1 MIFSKWGIM
10 YALDPR
16 AWDPWTT
23 ATTMNDAHTF
33 LSARVLHDKQAV
45 TYRLL
50 SRAIGMHV
58 DDAKAALERFA
69 EAEHVSP
76 IYTVHDLRHVFVVPA
91 NELESTLALL
101 SDGQKQ
107 VYALQPAGT
116 SYDPA
121 MLASVNRALVYDEA
135 YAAQRHAGLGAFGAI
150 QKDDEVRA
158 PPPPSS
164 TCKRRKVIKRI
175 RTKNEKGYTV
185 FQDIETYESG
195 DEAVSASEPAPTV
208 PAASAAPAPSKA
220 PSKVSPK
227 GPSKATPKQH
237 SLLSFF
243 GKR

>member
-1 MIFSKWGIM
+1 M
-10 YALDPR
+10 
-16 AWDPWTT
+16 
-23 ATTMNDAHTF
+23 
-33 LSARVLHDKQAV
+33 
-45 TYRLL
+45 
-50 SRAIGMHV
+50 GMHV

-76 IYTVHDLRHVFVVPA
+76 IYTVHDLHRVFVVPA
-91 NELESTLALL
+91 NELESTLAQL
-101 SDGQKQ
+101 SDGKKQ
-107 VYALQPAGT
+107 VYALQPAGA

-121 MLASVNRALVYDEA
+121 MLASINRALVYDEA

-158 PPPPSS
+158 PPPSS

-185 FQDIETYESG
+185 FQDIETYESS
-195 DEAVSASEPAPTV
+195 DDAVSTTEPAPTA
-208 PAASAAPAPSKA
+208 PAAPAPAPSKA
-220 PSKVSPK
+220 PSTVSPK
-227 GPSKATPKQH
+227 GPSKAAPKQH